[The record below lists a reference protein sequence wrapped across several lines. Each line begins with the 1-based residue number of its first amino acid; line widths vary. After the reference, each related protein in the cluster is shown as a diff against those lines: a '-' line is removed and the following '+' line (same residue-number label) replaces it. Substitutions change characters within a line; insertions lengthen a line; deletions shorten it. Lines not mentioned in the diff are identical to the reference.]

1 MSTESNGGA
10 ETPRPVPLSK
20 AVPVVIVKQLAAE
33 VGLTSVHRSTLE
45 KSGFTV
51 VSSQP
56 VTIQADQADSLREQ
70 LLARKAND
78 DEIAWDDLVGML
90 KQHIDFT
97 YQRQGTGGDT
107 DNLSRADI
115 LEQFPLGAS
124 RHTLAF
130 GSHHSFLKRSAFHEL
145 VGRLLGILEERK
157 KRRAQAAMAPAIVD
171 NEAFMATTAPGNVL
185 DATAEPAPASVA
197 EAEAPAVEEAQ
208 APTPRAT
215 TMSAL
220 EQILAR
226 VVHQEVASLFE
237 AMRVQLS
244 DQLQLQLAATMDVV
258 RALSKF
264 QAQQSAPA
272 GGQKEQVPSP
282 GQPGIIPLSALIKM
296 AEGSKLSSR
305 EIKALQTMISGDG
318 SIRAVARVLHS
329 NQLIATNIVR
339 RASQKLGFNDP
350 ADLLKAANAGQS
362 LQPVTVN

>member
-56 VTIQADQADSLREQ
+56 VTIPADQADRLREQ
-70 LLARKAND
+70 LLARKASD
-78 DEIAWDDLVGML
+78 DEIPWDDLVGML

-97 YQRQGTGGDT
+97 YQRHGAGGDT
-107 DNLSRADI
+107 GNLSRADI

-124 RHTLAF
+124 RHTLSF

-145 VGRLLGILEERK
+145 VGRLLGVLEERK
-157 KRRAQAAMAPAIVD
+157 KRRAQSSMAPAIVD
-171 NEAFMATTAPGNVL
+171 NEAFMATTASGNIL
-185 DATAEPAPASVA
+185 DVTVA
-197 EAEAPAVEEAQ
+197 EAEAPVVEEAQ

-215 TMSAL
+215 AMSAL

-226 VVHQEVASLFE
+226 VVRQEVETLFE

-244 DQLQLQLAATMDVV
+244 DHLQMQLAATMDVV

-264 QAQQSAPA
+264 QAQQPAPA
-272 GGQKEQVPSP
+272 GGQKEQAPSP
-282 GQPGIIPLSALIKM
+282 GQPGIIPLSALIKV

-318 SIRAVARVLHS
+318 SITAVARVLHS